1 MKLEPI
7 DDNLVVR
14 KIDQETRL
22 PSGIV
27 LIDVSEKPEIGEV
40 VAVGPGRMEVID
52 GSAVRLPMTVT
63 VGDMVLLQK
72 FGGHTVKIGADEFIA
87 MRERDVFAILRNE

>member
-27 LIDVSEKPEIGEV
+27 LIDVNDKPDVGEV

-52 GSAVRLPMTVT
+52 GNAVRLPMTVS
-63 VGDMVLLQK
+63 VGDTVLLQK
-72 FGGHTVKIGADEFIA
+72 FAGHTVKLGSDEYMA
-87 MRERDVFAILRNE
+87 LRERDIFAILRDE